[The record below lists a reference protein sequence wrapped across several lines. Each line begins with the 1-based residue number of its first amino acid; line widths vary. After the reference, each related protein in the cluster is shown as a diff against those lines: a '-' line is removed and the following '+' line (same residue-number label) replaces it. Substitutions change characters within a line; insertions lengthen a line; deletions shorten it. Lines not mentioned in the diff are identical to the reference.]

1 MLSQAVEILV
11 ALRQLGEELSPQEA
25 AFLEEHKTREMAG
38 FESASSDL
46 GRTGAAAVMEIA
58 GQHVRAAQG
67 E

>member
-1 MLSQAVEILV
+1 
-11 ALRQLGEELSPQEA
+11 
-25 AFLEEHKTREMAG
+25 MAG